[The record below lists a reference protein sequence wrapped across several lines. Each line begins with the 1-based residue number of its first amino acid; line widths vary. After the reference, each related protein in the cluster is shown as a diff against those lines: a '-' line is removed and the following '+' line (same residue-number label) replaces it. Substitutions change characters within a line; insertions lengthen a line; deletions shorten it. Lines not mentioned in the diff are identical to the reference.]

1 MVRESGNASAR
12 TRQQARAKRSQ
23 CACSAASSG
32 SMCDA
37 RGSCVTRVVC
47 APSGPA
53 PRGWPSG
60 VDCRRRTYVARATAV
75 VPATRPSP
83 DVETAVEKG
92 EMSERPHHSHRPSS
106 PIGPLNEKGLNSTPC
121 DSSNTSGPYTN
132 PTRWDNSDKQTIA
145 PTSPHSHPLERGPGA
160 AATRPSRPAHGVARG
175 RRGGS
180 HRHSHRPCTRART
193 AARSG
198 RGGAAPAAR
207 RPPTSRLSIRR
218 APRGRYPKPPVA
230 ECGFIA
236 H

>member
-106 PIGPLNEKGLNSTPC
+106 PIGPLNEKGLNFAPC
-121 DSSNTSGPYTN
+121 PADRTQTAHTTH
-132 PTRWDNSDKQTIA
+132 TRGQHSA
-145 PTSPHSHPLERGPGA
+145 PVWCVTRVAVMLMALAVCKCAHLRTRMCMYARVLARHRVVLSIHAHEGQHQDRGGER
-160 AATRPSRPAHGVARG
+160 RRG
-175 RRGGS
+175 R
-180 HRHSHRPCTRART
+180 HTQLH
-193 AARSG
+193 
-198 RGGAAPAAR
+198 
-207 RPPTSRLSIRR
+207 
-218 APRGRYPKPPVA
+218 
-230 ECGFIA
+230 
-236 H
+236 

>member
-1 MVRESGNASAR
+1 MCPSRDNCIGETKKHRRAHTQTTDNRLAAAQHAARAAAAQPHAHIAHTGDRRRPHHRLWRAAALLRERNPLATHTAACSSMVRESGNASAR

-92 EMSERPHHSHRPSS
+92 EMSERPHHSHQPSS
-106 PIGPLNEKGLNSTPC
+106 PIGPQNEKGLNF
-121 DSSNTSGPYTN
+121 
-132 PTRWDNSDKQTIA
+132 A
-145 PTSPHSHPLERGPGA
+145 PW
-160 AATRPSRPAHGVARG
+160 
-175 RRGGS
+175 
-180 HRHSHRPCTRART
+180 
-193 AARSG
+193 
-198 RGGAAPAAR
+198 
-207 RPPTSRLSIRR
+207 
-218 APRGRYPKPPVA
+218 
-230 ECGFIA
+230 
-236 H
+236 